1 VTAGFVAILAYVGLQ
16 LALGLAV
23 SRRVTT
29 ESDYLVAGRS
39 LGPFLVTFSMFATWF
54 GAESCIGA
62 AGAVYEHGLAG
73 ATADPFG
80 YAGCLFLLGAVFAVP
95 LWRRK
100 LTTLAD
106 LFASRF
112 DGRVERLAVVL
123 MAPTSILWA
132 AAQIRA
138 FGQVVVTSSGVE
150 LETAIAFSAGVV
162 IVYTAA
168 GGLLADAVTDL
179 LQGVVLAFGL
189 IVLAV
194 TIFAT
199 GVADLGSLAETGRAL
214 ADPAPVPW
222 WVRVESWAIPL
233 CGSVLAQEMVAR
245 TVAARSPG
253 LARGGAFAAGGMYLT
268 IGMIPVG
275 LGLLGARLV
284 PGLEHGEQVLPRLAL
299 EHFPWWFY
307 AVFAGALISAILST
321 VDSALLAAGSLV
333 SHNLVVP
340 LARDLDDR
348 AKLRV
353 ARVCVVVFGVVAW
366 ALALYAEGVYALIEN
381 ASAFASAGVL
391 VAATFGLFTRVGGAK
406 SALAALA
413 LGAGVWIFAAYAT
426 ESEAPYLWSLAAAL
440 AGYLVVAA
448 FERAPLEATAAPT

>member
-1 VTAGFVAILAYVGLQ
+1 LSVGFFAILAYVGVQ
-16 LALGLAV
+16 LLVGLAV
-23 SRRVTT
+23 SRRVAT

-112 DGRVERLAVVL
+112 DGRVERLAVLL
-123 MAPTSILWA
+123 MAPTSVMWA

-179 LQGVVLAFGL
+179 LQGVVLALGL

-194 TIFAT
+194 TVFAT
-199 GVADLGSLAETGRAL
+199 GMADFTMLAETSRTL
-214 ADPAPVPW
+214 TDPAPAPW

-245 TVAARSPG
+245 TVAARSPE
-253 LARGGAFAAGGMYLT
+253 LARGGAFAAGGLYLA
-268 IGMIPVG
+268 IGIIPVG

-340 LARDLDDR
+340 LVPGLDDR

-353 ARVCVVVFGVVAW
+353 ARAAVIAFGIVAW
-366 ALALYAEGVYALIEN
+366 VLALYAEGVYALIEN

-391 VAATFGLFTRVGGAK
+391 VAGTFGLFTRFGGAR

-413 LGAGVWIFAAYAT
+413 LGASVWVVAAYAT
-426 ESEAPYLWSLAAAL
+426 DSEAPYLWSLAAAL
-440 AGYLVVAA
+440 GGYLVVAM
-448 FERAPLEATAAPT
+448 FERVEVPLEA